1 MSTSLRNI
9 GANALSILTSD
20 VMNRATSFVVY
31 AMVARKLGAFEFGQ
45 MSLALSLFYIFQIFA
60 VSGVKTL
67 LIREVAK
74 DRSQTRKYFVNGCL
88 IVGVMSLASLA
99 GLFGFVRAVD
109 YTGGTKLVVLLL
121 SLGLFPYAISAICEG
136 IFQAW
141 ERKNSFTNR
150 RNRIGEK
157 TQRKQ
162 DRKSTRLN

>member
-1 MSTSLRNI
+1 
-9 GANALSILTSD
+9 
-20 VMNRATSFVVY
+20 
-31 AMVARKLGAFEFGQ
+31 

-121 SLGLFPYAISAICEG
+121 SLGLFPYAISA
-136 IFQAW
+136 
-141 ERKNSFTNR
+141 
-150 RNRIGEK
+150 
-157 TQRKQ
+157 
-162 DRKSTRLN
+162 DRKSTRLNSSHQIISYAVFCLKKKNKHT

>member
-1 MSTSLRNI
+1 MLEGEMCFFFQAEDGIRDVAVTGVQTCALPISIAYGKNQFERPKTHSRLTMSTSLRNI

-88 IVGVMSLASLA
+88 IVGV
-99 GLFGFVRAVD
+99 
-109 YTGGTKLVVLLL
+109 K
-121 SLGLFPYAISAICEG
+121 
-136 IFQAW
+136 
-141 ERKNSFTNR
+141 
-150 RNRIGEK
+150 IG
-157 TQRKQ
+157 R
-162 DRKSTRLN
+162 